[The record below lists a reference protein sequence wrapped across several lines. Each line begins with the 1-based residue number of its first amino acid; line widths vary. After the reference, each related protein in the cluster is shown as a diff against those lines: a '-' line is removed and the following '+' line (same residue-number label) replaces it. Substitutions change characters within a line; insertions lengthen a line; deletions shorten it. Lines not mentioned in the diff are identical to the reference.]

1 MNWKELLQDP
11 ISILS
16 QPLRFRLTPEIKLWS
31 AWRELKAHR
40 LPAAPVFEGDSIIGY
55 ISSESVEAVT
65 AVMGMANIDVY
76 EIMQKTMTKV
86 TSNTSI
92 EEALA
97 LAGQQGSSFI
107 LIQGV
112 AGETTG
118 FVSVVEAF
126 KKLGNMAN
134 QAAVDGI

>member
-1 MNWKELLQDP
+1 M
-11 ISILS
+11 
-16 QPLRFRLTPEIKLWS
+16 
-31 AWRELKAHR
+31 
-40 LPAAPVFEGDSIIGY
+40 PAAPVFEGDSIIGY